1 MPVIC
6 QTVIDW
12 LEEMAA
18 TPDGRGWGSFGLQ
31 VGSPGTEVEKVL
43 VTLEVTPEVIAE
55 AVKEKVQLIVSHHP
69 LIRDSL
75 ARLDYDSFPASL
87 AVRLVED
94 RIHFYAA
101 HTNLDAAAGGVND
114 LLAERLGLAEIRV
127 LRPAPEEKLY
137 KLAVFIPRG
146 HEDEVRQAICNA
158 GAGWIGNYDE
168 CTFQV
173 GGTGTFRPLPGII
186 PFWAGS
192 APWSGLKNR
201 DWKRWSRKPG

>member
-12 LEEMAA
+12 LEARLPSLMAE
-18 TPDGRGWGSFGLQ
+18 DGDSIGLQ

-87 AVRLVED
+87 AVRLVEN
-94 RIHFYAA
+94 RITF
-101 HTNLDAAAGGVND
+101 T
-114 LLAERLGLAEIRV
+114 RLTPTWMR
-127 LRPAPEEKLY
+127 RPA
-137 KLAVFIPRG
+137 A
-146 HEDEVRQAICNA
+146 
-158 GAGWIGNYDE
+158 
-168 CTFQV
+168 
-173 GGTGTFRPLPGII
+173 
-186 PFWAGS
+186 
-192 APWSGLKNR
+192 
-201 DWKRWSRKPG
+201 